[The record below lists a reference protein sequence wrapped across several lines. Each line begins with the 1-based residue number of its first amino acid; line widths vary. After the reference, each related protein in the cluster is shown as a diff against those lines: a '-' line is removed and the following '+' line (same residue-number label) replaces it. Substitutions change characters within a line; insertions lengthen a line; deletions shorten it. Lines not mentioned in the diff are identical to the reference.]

1 MIDEEEEKFRK
12 KFPKISEEI
21 NREKSNIPITRI
33 RSKDVQ
39 EEEEDKNL
47 FDELRNPDVI
57 SFIRRAENSEQANEI
72 IDYCLEK
79 GEIDEEY
86 ANKLKLQL
94 ALYGV
99 RSFGSKKEPGYYEKK
114 FRKNRLEKNEKR
126 KLD

>member
-12 KFPKISEEI
+12 KYPKISEEI
-21 NREKSNIPITRI
+21 EKEKTNIPITRI

-39 EEEEDKNL
+39 EESEE

-79 GEIDEEY
+79 REIDEEF

-94 ALYGV
+94 ALHGV

-114 FRKNRLEKNEKR
+114 FRKKEKEKT
-126 KLD
+126 

>member
-12 KFPKISEEI
+12 KYPKISEEI
-21 NREKSNIPITRI
+21 EKEKTNIPITRI
-33 RSKDVQ
+33 RSKEA
-39 EEEEDKNL
+39 EEESGDKSL

-57 SFIRRAENSEQANEI
+57 SFIRRAENSDQANEI

-114 FRKNRLEKNEKR
+114 FRKKQK
-126 KLD
+126 KKT